1 MLKLVVNLFKTNS
14 FARHALSIVLS
25 VLLGAFLFWFFA
37 GPRVTIVERIGPVQE
52 KIVYVDKPVLVTKDV
67 IKYLPPPSRAEVEKV
82 MMENAFLQNQ
92 VASLNDTIATL
103 KSTGSGQIVYVD
115 KPVPGTTQTV
125 REATFKDW
133 RLDFKAED
141 TKADYTLTQKFEII
155 NVAGKD
161 KQGKPFVTSK
171 LLEIG
176 PGELRTP
183 ATNVSATT
191 VISSAESN
199 GKSWFFS
206 AAIQGGFA
214 FTRDTDGKS
223 QPGGVVGVKWLTR
236 GYTKSAEDGIYA
248 LVTPVVYLGSNV
260 QEIGLLPISFNVGR
274 IPKQPFRDLWV
285 SPLLTWSTKGTGL
298 SHAGISLVATF

>member
-1 MLKLVVNLFKTNS
+1 MLAFVINLFKTNS

-37 GPRVTIVERIGPVQE
+37 GPRVTIVERPGPVQE

-82 MMENAFLQNQ
+82 MMENAFLENKI
-92 VASLNDTIATL
+92 ASLNDTIAKLQT
-103 KSTGSGQIVYVD
+103 SGSGQIVYVD

-133 RLDFKAED
+133 RLDFKAVD
-141 TKADYTLTQKFEII
+141 TKVDYTLTQKFEII

-161 KQGKPFVTSK
+161 KQGKAFVTSK

-191 VISSAESN
+191 VVSSAESN
-199 GKSWFFS
+199 GKSWFFRAS
-206 AAIQGGFA
+206 IQGGFA
-214 FTRDTDGKS
+214 FTRDKDNKS

-236 GYTKSAEDGIYA
+236 GYTKAAEDGIYS

-260 QEIGLLPISFNVGR
+260 QEIGVLPISFNIGR
-274 IPKQPFRDLWV
+274 VPKQPFRDLWIA
-285 SPLLTWSTKGTGL
+285 PLVAFGSQGASRYGV
-298 SHAGISLVATF
+298 AMVATF